1 MIPDLV
7 IGGISGM
14 VSRTLT
20 APLEL
25 WKLQRQ
31 NSFMPGSTLRE
42 VVRNEGLRQLWK
54 GNGTNCIR
62 VFPQTAINYQVYT
75 LCDEHLFKA
84 VHDGRQRRLASGALG
99 GAVSMILTYPLETV
113 RSRLSL
119 QMNSAHYGGLVDA
132 LASIPNRDLFRGLRM
147 SILGYAPF
155 SAISFSTYVTY
166 RECLD
171 HRSHGAMN
179 PDLVKIL
186 AGGGAGITAIM
197 ITYPSDL
204 IRRRLQLQNFD
215 KSVPNYTGIFD
226 CVKKVVAEE
235 GVVGLYRGLAATCVK
250 LFPTIGIQFLVMERL
265 RAVN

>member
-1 MIPDLV
+1 MLPDLV

-31 NSFMPGSTLRE
+31 NSFMPGSTLRA
-42 VVRNEGLRQLWK
+42 VVQNEGLRHLWK
-54 GNGTNCIR
+54 GNGTNCVR

-75 LCDEHLFKA
+75 LCDEHVFKT
-84 VHDGRQRRLASGALG
+84 VHDGRHRRLVSGAFG
-99 GAVSMILTYPLETV
+99 GAVSMTLTYPLETV

-119 QMNSAHYGGLVDA
+119 QMNSMHYRGLADA
-132 LASIPNRDLFRGLRM
+132 LGSIPRKDLFRGLRM

-155 SAISFSTYVTY
+155 SAISFSTYFTY
-166 RECLD
+166 REYLD
-171 HRSHGAMN
+171 SESAIH
-179 PDLVKIL
+179 PDLVKVL
-186 AGGGAGITAIM
+186 AGGGAGITAILV
-197 ITYPSDL
+197 TYPSDL

-215 KSVPNYTGIFD
+215 KSVPKYTGILD
-226 CVKKVVAEE
+226 CSSKIVARE
-235 GVVGLYRGLAATCVK
+235 GVTGLYRGLVATCVK

>member
-7 IGGISGM
+7 IGGISGI

-31 NSFMPGSTLRE
+31 NSFMPGSTIGG
-42 VVRNEGLRQLWK
+42 VVRDEGFRYLWK
-54 GNGTNCIR
+54 GNGTNCLR

-75 LCDEHLFKA
+75 HCDEHLFKTI
-84 VHDGRQRRLASGALG
+84 HDGRQRRFVSGAFG
-99 GAVSMILTYPLETV
+99 GAVSMALTYPLETV

-119 QMNSAHYGGLVDA
+119 QLNSTHYRGIADA
-132 LASIPNRDLFRGLRM
+132 LRSIPCKDLFQGLRM

-155 SAISFSTYVTY
+155 NAISFSTYFTY
-166 RECLD
+166 REYL
-171 HRSHGAMN
+171 SHELYSEMN
-179 PDLVKIL
+179 SDLIKIL
-186 AGGGAGITAIM
+186 SGGGAGITAIL

-215 KSVPNYTGIFD
+215 KSVPRYMGILD
-226 CVKKVVAEE
+226 CARKVMACD
-235 GVVGLYRGLAATCVK
+235 GVTGLYRGLPATCVK

-265 RAVN
+265 RALN